1 MDRAAQ
7 MEAARIL
14 AQEFKSGGG
23 SGRAGGTRGRSRGGM
38 RDGGGTYGVGTGR
51 SSNTPRSEFARSPMT
66 RPMPTNSRSALS
78 VGNVNTTPTQ
88 INPSLA
94 GWLGGQSTDLNKPA
108 KSAPAATE
116 DAIIPVPVDSKLNN
130 WLTNSRQPRPLSAKP
145 VRNVNPPPGSNMSA
159 SEVATTVQPAVASQA
174 QPILKEPMRV
184 TSQTQSPTSSVMNKT
199 HRNEQETSDGPF
211 YKKAASTS
219 TSNGLGKS
227 MWARE
232 NPATVRSQNES
243 RVQDPT
249 VDTAMSGRAFDT
261 PQAQQPKG
269 STTSAY
275 DGQVSRLLETDQLKD
290 KTQKAAKSGSNLELR
305 QQPKYGTL
313 LWILQHVEAG
323 LELPDPQQV
332 NARGYQLNGNGS
344 HIQSVAASQSG
355 NAEGA
360 NSQGQNQK
368 TENDESGN
376 LLTDKISCNCPKRSH
391 PITGLAA
398 SKYNTDIDG
407 DVDISGMSTAARNKF
422 AINVILQDHS
432 QPDCPILLEAKM
444 KYPLYFGANPAT
456 VDDGD
461 GGLSVSIWE
470 GRQEGR
476 HQATPPAQQPKQRSD
491 GGRGLTSSI
500 WAA

>member
-23 SGRAGGTRGRSRGGM
+23 SRRAGGTRGSSRGGM
-38 RDGGGTYGVGTGR
+38 RDGGGVYGVGAGR

-78 VGNVNTTPTQ
+78 
-88 INPSLA
+88 
-94 GWLGGQSTDLNKPA
+94 STDLNKPA
-108 KSAPAATE
+108 KSAPAATK
-116 DAIIPVPVDSKLNN
+116 DAILPVPVASKLAN
-130 WLTNSRQPRPLSAKP
+130 WLNNSSQPQPLSANP
-145 VRNVNPPPGSNMSA
+145 VRNVNPPPGSNISA
-159 SEVATTVQPAVASQA
+159 SEVVTAVQPVVASQA
-174 QPILKEPMRV
+174 QPGLKEPMRV
-184 TSQTQSPTSSVMNKT
+184 TAQTQGPTSSVINKT

-211 YKKAASTS
+211 DKKAASTS

-227 MWARE
+227 MWASE
-232 NPATVRSQNES
+232 KPSIVRSQNES
-243 RVQDPT
+243 RVQDPA
-249 VDTAMSGRAFDT
+249 VGTAMSGRASDT
-261 PQAQQPKG
+261 SQAQQPKG

-275 DGQVSRLLETDQLKD
+275 EGQVSRLLETDQLKD
-290 KTQKAAKSGSNLELR
+290 KSQKAANPGSSLELR

-323 LELPDPQQV
+323 LDLPDPQQIK
-332 NARGYQLNGNGS
+332 AHGYQLNGNGP
-344 HIQSVAASQSG
+344 HIQSVTASQSG
-355 NAEGA
+355 NVEGA
-360 NSQGQNQK
+360 MQHDQNQK
-368 TENDESGN
+368 TENDESGDV
-376 LLTDKISCNCPKRSH
+376 LTDKISCNCPKRSH
-391 PITGLAA
+391 PVTGLAA

-407 DVDISGMSTAARNKF
+407 DVDISDMSTAARNKF

-432 QPDCPILLEAKM
+432 QPDCPVVLKTKM

-461 GGLSVSIWE
+461 DGLSVSIW
-470 GRQEGR
+470 GGQEER

-491 GGRGLTSSI
+491 GGRGLMSSI